1 MIENDDDQLI
11 TFLKR
16 QLGIYKKIGEL
27 SSLCGNEIFFIIFSP
42 AGKPFTFGHPSIE
55 SIANRFLNGN
65 IPVIDDAH
73 ALIEAHRMVR
83 INRVIQLYNEVHNQ
97 MDASNETRKV
107 LTQQVTSGTNSNCWW
122 ETPLDQLNPRELY
135 E

>member
-27 SSLCGNEIFFIIFSP
+27 SSLC
-42 AGKPFTFGHPSIE
+42 GKPFTFGHPSIE